1 MALAAEGTGLADERV
16 LRLGLLLWRTLFWQ
30 SLNSFVRRSFARF
43 LQIFVG
49 QYGDAAVGGVGHHL
63 VDNLRDLGFQL
74 FYELLCVVLLV
85 LDVAEFL
92 LPDARQFAAFQ
103 EFLADEVDEFY
114 ARRCG
119 DKALAVAAYVV
130 ALEERLDDTGAAR
143 RAADAVL
150 LHGGAEGLVF
160 YELARR
166 LHGAEEGGLVVVR
179 GRGGHLLREG
189 GDVGAGLAFDEGGER
204 PTGVKPS
211 PVPSL

>member
-1 MALAAEGTGLADERV
+1 MERLPIGAAVLPFGAAVGGLAFDDVALAAEGTGLADERV

-49 QYGDAAVGGVGHHL
+49 QYGDAAVRRVGHHF
-63 VDNLRDLGFQL
+63 VDNLGDLGFQL

-85 LDVAEFL
+85 LDVAELL

-119 DKALAVAAYVV
+119 DEALAVAAYVV
-130 ALEERLDDTGAAR
+130 ALEERRRVSSSTNLPAVSMAR
-143 RAADAVL
+143 R
-150 LHGGAEGLVF
+150 
-160 YELARR
+160 
-166 LHGAEEGGLVVVR
+166 
-179 GRGGHLLREG
+179 RE
-189 GDVGAGLAFDEGGER
+189 A
-204 PTGVKPS
+204 
-211 PVPSL
+211 SL